1 MIFFLNYLLE
11 LLRRTA
17 EHALKDMVLLLFMR
31 LPQFAEE
38 LQQFNIK
45 KIKMHSSALEQNSKK
60 RKSIPSKLEKP
71 IVPKINTIPSSPQPE
86 ELLSPN
92 PNQLKAPPLATT
104 PATPGC
110 NIVDMQGRIS
120 QTPQGICENN
130 SRESQQVIEE
140 GTVEETDNNLD
151 VLEEVIETET
161 EFESPEDDLN
171 NKEDEGEYINSMG
184 VRFTPQTA
192 STINLLLPYGLPCVR
207 ELFRFLISLCNPM
220 DKQNSDTMVHMGLS
234 LLTVA
239 LEVGADSIGNY
250 DSLLVLV
257 KDELCRNLFS
267 VSIFIYLLLK
277 NICKFNY
284 KCFYSC

>member
-1 MIFFLNYLLE
+1 MFGKFLIILLIELFCLE

-71 IVPKINTIPSSPQPE
+71 VIPKINTIPSSPQPE
-86 ELLSPN
+86 ELQSPN

-120 QTPQGICENN
+120 QTPQTIHENN
-130 SRESQQVIEE
+130 SGESQQLLEEGSVIEE
-140 GTVEETDNNLD
+140 TDEN
-151 VLEEVIETET
+151 VLEDVIETT
-161 EFESPEDDLN
+161 EAELESPEDDLN

-184 VRFTPQTA
+184 VRFTPQTGC
-192 STINLLLPYGLPCVR
+192 GLY
-207 ELFRFLISLCNPM
+207 F
-220 DKQNSDTMVHMGLS
+220 G
-234 LLTVA
+234 
-239 LEVGADSIGNY
+239 
-250 DSLLVLV
+250 
-257 KDELCRNLFS
+257 
-267 VSIFIYLLLK
+267 IFFI
-277 NICKFNY
+277 
-284 KCFYSC
+284 

>member
-1 MIFFLNYLLE
+1 MFLSE

-45 KIKMHSSALEQNSKK
+45 KIKMHSSALEQNTKK
-60 RKSIPSKLEKP
+60 RKSIPAKLEKP
-71 IVPKINTIPSSPQPE
+71 VIPKINTIQSSPQPE

-120 QTPQGICENN
+120 QTPQGIHE
-130 SRESQQVIEE
+130 SHSGESQQLIEE
-140 GTVEETDNNLD
+140 EIVEETS
-151 VLEEVIETET
+151 EETDTAEGVIDTIESEL
-161 EFESPEDDLN
+161 ESPEDDST

-184 VRFTPQTA
+184 VRFTPQTGGGYLFWD
-192 STINLLLPYGLPCVR
+192 SVFFLLKYFSFCFQNR
-207 ELFRFLISLCNPM
+207 QLICCY
-220 DKQNSDTMVHMGLS
+220 
-234 LLTVA
+234 LTDYPA
-239 LEVGADSIGNY
+239 FEN
-250 DSLLVLV
+250 
-257 KDELCRNLFS
+257 FS
-267 VSIFIYLLLK
+267 VSSSHCVIQWINRTLIQWFIWD
-277 NICKFNY
+277 
-284 KCFYSC
+284 